1 MLFLQ
6 QTVSESIVKYRP
18 QYKELI
24 SDFGQKLA
32 NHDKLG
38 TKEKIEADMD
48 KLKMQWEQL
57 CDNVTASIE
66 SLQQELADWFSTTFA
81 QLETCVNTSNQML
94 QQIFVV
100 VSVSA
105 NFDVTLGSQLQSAN
119 SLIEEHSAVFSE
131 EKSQEFYQL
140 LDKVFARRPPHD
152 LDGIEV
158 SELDFEPLS
167 LDNIA
172 KTEALQ
178 TTWNDN
184 WELGK
189 QYLLLLR
196 LRVKVLEYMTAIQD
210 GQAFCSIQFDT
221 DLESLDTALH
231 NYEVCNIQMKHVGL
245 HAQLAEYNVFK

>member
-1 MLFLQ
+1 M
-6 QTVSESIVKYRP
+6 KYKP
-18 QYKELI
+18 QYEELI

-66 SLQQELADWFSTTFA
+66 SMQQELADWFSTMFA
-81 QLETCVNTSNQML
+81 QLEAYVNLSNKML

-100 VSVSA
+100 ISVSA
-105 NFDVTLGSQLQSAN
+105 KFDDTLGTQLQSATN
-119 SLIEEHSAVFSE
+119 LIEDYSVVFSE

-140 LDKVFARRPPHD
+140 LDNIFGRRPPHD

-167 LDNIA
+167 HDNIA

-178 TTWNDN
+178 TSWNDN

-189 QYLLLLR
+189 QYLLLLS

-210 GQAFCSIQFDT
+210 GQTFCSIQFDT
-221 DLESLDTALH
+221 DLESLETALH
-231 NYEVCNIQMKHVGL
+231 NYEVCNIKMKHVTL
-245 HAQLAEYNVFK
+245 I